1 MLHVYSE
8 EIIANL
14 FVVFKSDIIKSKFI
28 ELNSVIKGCLFGGTL
43 FLVNVFL
50 KMQKTSFTIIMPYLK

>member
-28 ELNSVIKGCLFGGTL
+28 ELNSVIKGCLF
-43 FLVNVFL
+43 VNCPEL
-50 KMQKTSFTIIMPYLK
+50 YGQHKKESQGRKY